1 MSIRGTSN
9 QSISSMISSNKQ
21 HGLELGPSAGNG
33 GAGSASDGAVEYRE
47 ADNPASGAG
56 TYFIPGDGHLPDGTA
71 QVTVVV

>member
-9 QSISSMISSNKQ
+9 QSISSMTKTTKQ
-21 HGLELGPSAGNG
+21 YGLELGPSAGNG
-33 GAGSASDGAVEYRE
+33 GAGSESTGAVEYRE

-56 TYFIPGDGHLPDGTA
+56 TYFVPSDGHLPDGTA

>member
-9 QSISSMISSNKQ
+9 QSISSMTRTIQQ
-21 HGLELGPSAGNG
+21 HGLELGPSSGNG

-56 TYFIPGDGHLPDGTA
+56 VYFIPSDHHLPDGTS
-71 QVTVVV
+71 QVTTVV